1 MNEKEFK
8 EYLEEEYSR
17 DHPIRENWE
26 ILVVEYFRL
35 TEEEADAEYGMW
47 FDEYTESIGEGTYG

>member
-8 EYLEEEYSR
+8 EYLKEEYTRNWSV
-17 DHPIRENWE
+17 RENWE

-35 TEEEADAEYGMW
+35 TEEEAAEEYGMW
-47 FDEYTESIGEGTYG
+47 FDEHMESIGEGTYE